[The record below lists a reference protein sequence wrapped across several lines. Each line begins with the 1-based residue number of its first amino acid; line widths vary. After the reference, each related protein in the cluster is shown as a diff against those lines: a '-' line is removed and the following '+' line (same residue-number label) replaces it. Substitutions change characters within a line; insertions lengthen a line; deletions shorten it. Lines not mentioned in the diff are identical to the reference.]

1 MDICILSG
9 NYQMNIY
16 PLFKIF
22 LLSFI
27 CCLSYVG
34 FGQQA
39 VPIQNHSTNSNGQIQ
54 LEVNSSTSNYYVL
67 KVRHSIDSTFEL
79 VTSITKGKPN
89 TTIISE
95 PLGAYPIQH
104 YQVLE
109 YPINMPFDVDGDTV
123 DDISELENMPLQ
135 SPLNAGK
142 PKIKFHGLLALDSLT
157 RFKELSVNN
166 QLVQWNEYLNG
177 IDYLKYLIT
186 DIYSSHP
193 QIYFINSNNYLF
205 HEDFAKSFNLDFVGN
220 DVKKGQ
226 LIYHPTVV
234 SNNGTLGVFSFNYS
248 VNTTEDFAT
257 IQKTHELLA
266 ANMPFLENNL
276 SYYVNVNN
284 EGAYNSDKALFQNSR
299 VPVIFETDVYA
310 EIDYW
315 GLHEAE
321 GYGFFRKMDLDE
333 VPGSKDIVF
342 YESLP
347 NTLPRVGGIITSFV
361 QTPLSH
367 VNLRAIHDDIPNA
380 FIRDPLLNPAIFNL
394 LDHYIYFK
402 VEQDT
407 FQIRE
412 ASLEEVNNWHESH
425 RPTKVQIPP
434 LNLSYTD
441 ILPLEDIT
449 FSMFDGFGAKCTNVA
464 TMLSFG
470 FPDKTIPDGFGIPFS
485 YYQKFMEH
493 NNFFEEL
500 EAILNDPDFQNDRD
514 IRDDMLKDFRKKVKK
529 ADMPQWMLDDLETMH
544 RKFPE
549 GTSVRCRS
557 SSNNEDLAGFSG
569 AGLYDSKTQH
579 PDEGHM
585 SKSIKQVYASLWNL
599 RAFEER
605 EFFRINHFVA
615 SMGVLCHPN
624 YSDEKVNGV
633 GVSTDPVYNS
643 KSTFYLNSQLG
654 EELIT
659 NPDTSFIPEE
669 ILLDKVS
676 VSNNDYL
683 VIRHSNLISEDSLLL
698 SEEHLDQMRSY
709 LSVIHNE
716 FKILYEAE
724 NNSTFAMDIEYKI
737 TAENQL
743 IIKQAR
749 PWAEFIPE
757 DKFASNA
764 NEKLAIYPNPSQDFI
779 MIQCVDCYIT
789 ELRITG
795 ISGKPIFTQKLEN
808 TNNSNAIVF
817 IEHLPPGIYVL
828 SGYAEGSGD
837 YYSRK
842 FVKE

>member
-1 MDICILSG
+1 MKSSNPIQVILFLHL
-9 NYQMNIY
+9 
-16 PLFKIF
+16 LFF
-22 LLSFI
+22 SAFI
-27 CCLSYVG
+27 G
-34 FGQQA
+34 HAQQV
-39 VPIQNHSTNSNGQIQ
+39 VPIINHNVNSNGQIQ
-54 LEVNSSTSNYYVL
+54 LEVNSSTANYYVL

-79 VTSITKGKPN
+79 ATSITKGNPN

-109 YPINMPFDVDGDTV
+109 YPINSPFDIDGDTV
-123 DDISELENMPLQ
+123 DDITEFENIPLQ
-135 SPLNAGK
+135 SPFNAGK
-142 PKIKFHGLLALDSLT
+142 PKAKFHGLLALDSLS

-205 HEDFAKSFNLDFVGN
+205 HEDFAKAFNLDFVGAN
-220 DVKKGQ
+220 SKKGQ
-226 LIYHPTVV
+226 VIYHPTVV

-248 VNTTEDFAT
+248 VNKTEDFST

-284 EGAYNSDKALFQNSR
+284 EGAYENDKALFQNSR
-299 VPVIFETDVYA
+299 VPVIFEADVFA

-321 GYGFFRKMDLDE
+321 GYGLFRKMELDE

-367 VNLRAIHDDIPNA
+367 VNLRAIHDNIPNA
-380 FIRDPLLNPAIFNL
+380 FIRDPLSNPTIFNL

-412 ASLEEVNNWHESH
+412 ASLDEVNNWHESH
-425 RPTKVQIPP
+425 RPTTAQIPP

-441 ILPLEDIT
+441 ILPLDEIT
-449 FSMFDGFGAKCTNVA
+449 FSMFDGFGAKCSNVA

-470 FPDKTIPDGFGIPFS
+470 FPDKTIPDGFGVPFS

-493 NNFFEEL
+493 NNFFDEIRS
-500 EAILNDPDFQNDRD
+500 ILSDPDFQSDRD
-514 IRDDMLKDFRKKVKK
+514 VRDDMLSDFRKKVKN
-529 ADMPQWMLDDLETMH
+529 ADMPQWMLDELEAMH

-579 PDEGHM
+579 PDEGHI

-605 EFFRINHFVA
+605 DFFRINHFVA

-676 VSNNDYL
+676 VSANDYL
-683 VIRHSNLISEDSLLL
+683 VIRHSNLISIDSLLMTD
-698 SEEHLDQMRSY
+698 EHLDQMRDY
-709 LSVIHNE
+709 LSLIHNE

-724 NNSTFAMDIEYKI
+724 GNSTFAMDIEYKI
-737 TAENQL
+737 TDENQL

-749 PWAEFIPE
+749 PWAEFVPQE
-757 DKFASNA
+757 KFASNP
-764 NEKLAIYPNPSQDFI
+764 NDLFVLYPNPSQDYI
-779 MIQCVDCYIT
+779 MMQCVECNIS
-789 ELRITG
+789 ELRINSL
-795 ISGKPIFTQKLEN
+795 SGKPIYAEELIN
-808 TNNSNAIVF
+808 SNNSNAIVF

-828 SGYAEGSGD
+828 SGYSEQNGEFF
-837 YYSRK
+837 SRK
-842 FVKE
+842 FVKR